1 MARPFANPY
10 HGEREGAAV
19 RLVAW
24 AGVCVPPAAAAILL
38 AAGWLTPGYDAVRT
52 TVSHLGQHGQPFA
65 LVVNLT
71 FAALGL
77 TYAGVAWAL
86 AALLGRRAWA
96 GAGLLAVAGIAF
108 VGVGIVSRDPVH
120 PVPHRVAALLL
131 FLALAL
137 APLVLAGH
145 LRRPALSR
153 ATFAV
158 SSALLA
164 AGILGLVHGGLPAGA
179 WERAFVGLNL
189 MWLMAVAAGLLR
201 PRPAAG
207 R

>member
-1 MARPFANPY
+1 MARPLANPY
-10 HGEREGAAV
+10 HGERDAAAA
-19 RLVAW
+19 RLAAW
-24 AGVCVPPAAAAILL
+24 AGVCVPPAAVAVLL
-38 AAGWLTPGYDAVRT
+38 AAGWLSPGYDAVRT

-77 TYAGVAWAL
+77 AYTGVAWTL
-86 AALLGRRAWA
+86 ASALGRRAWA

-108 VGVGIVSRDPVH
+108 VGVAIVSRDPVH

-137 APLVLAGH
+137 APLVLAGQ

-153 ATFAV
+153 ATFAASV
-158 SSALLA
+158 ALLVT
-164 AGILGLVHGGLPAGA
+164 GVVGLVHGGLPAGA
-179 WERAFVGLNL
+179 WERAFTGVNL
-189 MWLMAVAAGLLR
+189 AWLVVVAAGLLR
-201 PRPAAG
+201 GPGP
-207 R
+207 